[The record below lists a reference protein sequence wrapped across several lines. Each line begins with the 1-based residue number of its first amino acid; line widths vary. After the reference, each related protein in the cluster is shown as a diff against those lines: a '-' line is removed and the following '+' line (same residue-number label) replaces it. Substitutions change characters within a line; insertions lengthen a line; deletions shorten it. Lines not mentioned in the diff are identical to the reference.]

1 MKFIAVRKRV
11 GDRPGWRFK
20 IRRFV
25 LLIRQAHLKRRYK
38 VDLVYLEI
46 FFRMRSER
54 KLLQIL
60 AVQTN
65 RMWMDV
71 RICKP
76 GVMVSDPL
84 IVAEVPAFF
93 VQRPCLLKTMRKI
106 LTPGR
111 CLPIIEIIRMG

>member
-11 GDRPGWRFK
+11 GDRPDWRFK

-76 GVMVSDPL
+76 GVMVSDPS
-84 IVAEVPAFF
+84 IGGRSACFF
-93 VQRPCLLKTMRKI
+93 V
-106 LTPGR
+106 
-111 CLPIIEIIRMG
+111 